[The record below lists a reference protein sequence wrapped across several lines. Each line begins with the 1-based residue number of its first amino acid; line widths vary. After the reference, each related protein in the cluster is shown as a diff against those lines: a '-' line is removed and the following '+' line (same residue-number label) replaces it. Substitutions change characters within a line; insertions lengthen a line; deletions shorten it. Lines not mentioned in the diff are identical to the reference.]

1 MRETS
6 TAMATRN
13 NFVGHSF
20 LAPAANN
27 GANWFGNQRF
37 NRSTGVVASFR
48 EQVPEFLRN
57 DPDVM
62 GMVAALNREETNFN
76 KLKMEVE
83 MRGKNK

>member
-1 MRETS
+1 M
-6 TAMATRN
+6 
-13 NFVGHSF
+13 
-20 LAPAANN
+20 APAANN

-37 NRSTGVVASFR
+37 NRTTGVVASFR